1 MSVDKYDDYVAYAR
15 QHFEEG
21 LIRAGFIETE
31 SGWQGQIPRPGNS
44 TEVMIT
50 LQARFPF
57 QPPRVAPAD
66 HDAVPWSWHRDLD
79 GALCLVADDDRD
91 GLWWRE
97 APAFLEHVA
106 AWFERADAGWPDD
119 RPDLDLDRYFHPS
132 EDTRLYLYDDLAQY
146 RNCFIRFR
154 PATNNTMRI
163 RRGTRPTK
171 SSKHT
176 KNRFGY
182 VADLGEVD
190 DVDVPPR
197 LWKDISSLVDAGVD
211 LGHRIRQFEITLVV
225 LIYRRGTHN
234 GAIVLEVWP
243 TTDGDIAVRRL
254 RSAADTEAARFTRAG
269 PDARQLRDCRVAI
282 VGVGALGSFIADMLV
297 RSGLRH
303 LTLVDDDVVMPGN
316 VVRHLVGLDA
326 VGMPKVAAVKRH
338 ITGRA
343 GLVAGGISA
352 HDEALTAGADTVRLL
367 KQHDLVVNA
376 TADFATTAILH
387 VTAESLGT
395 HVLSVA
401 LINDGAAYR
410 IDVLPP
416 LGAASPLP
424 PAKSDVDSETP
435 KAFEAGCGSPVSPTP
450 PHAVIEAAAAAVR
463 HAIGLLVDRP
473 IHPAGEA
480 RNLQIVAERSHE

>member
-1 MSVDKYDDYVAYAR
+1 MSLAKYDDYVAYAR

-31 SGWQGQIPRPGNS
+31 SGWKGTVPRPDSS
-44 TEVMIT
+44 TEVLIT

-57 QPPRVAPAD
+57 QAPRVVPVD
-66 HDAVPWSWHRDLD
+66 HGAVSWSWHRELD
-79 GALCLVADDDRD
+79 GALCLVADDDHE
-91 GLWWRE
+91 GLWWTE

-106 AWFERADAGWPDD
+106 AWFEHADAGWPDD

-132 EDTRLYLYDDLAQY
+132 EDTLLYLYDDLAQY

-163 RRGTRPTK
+163 RRGTRPAK

-176 KNRFGY
+176 KDRFGY
-182 VADLGEVD
+182 VADLG

-197 LWKDISSLVDAGVD
+197 TWEDISSRVDPGVD
-211 LGHRIRQFEITLVV
+211 LDRRIRRYEITLVV

-234 GAIVLEVWP
+234 GAIVLGVRP
-243 TTDGDIAVRRL
+243 ATGGDIVVRRL
-254 RSAADTEAARFTRAG
+254 RSSADTEVARSARAG
-269 PDARQLRDCRVAI
+269 PHARQLRDCRVAI

-297 RSGLRH
+297 RAGLRH

-326 VGMPKVAAVKRH
+326 VGMSKVAAVKRH
-338 ITGRA
+338 IARRDE
-343 GLVAGGISA
+343 LLAGGVTA
-352 HDEALTAGADTVRLL
+352 TDEGLTSGADAIGLL
-367 KQHDLVVNA
+367 VDHDLVVNA
-376 TADFATTAILH
+376 TGDFATTALLH
-387 VTAESLGT
+387 VVAESLGT
-395 HVLSVA
+395 HMLSAA
-401 LINDGAAYR
+401 LQNDGTAYR

-416 LGAASPLP
+416 LDAASPLP
-424 PAKSDVDSETP
+424 ALMSAVGRETP
-435 KAFEAGCGSPVSPTP
+435 DVFEAGCGSPISPTP

-463 HAIGLLVDRP
+463 HAIGLLVNRAV
-473 IHPAGEA
+473 HPAGEA
-480 RNLQIVAERSHE
+480 RILQIVAERIHE